1 MGYALANDV
10 TFCVVDDQIVFL
22 SLGADRYHALPRG
35 ARDVF
40 ARLIDTQEPTAEDSR
55 ILNGLVANNVLVAT
69 HAKTSI
75 SNKVTLYIPPVR
87 DAMEPVS
94 NWRSIFAVPTT
105 VLHLAWTAYHLRNG
119 RLLNLV
125 RLIELRKSE
134 PSRRPTASIESVLSC
149 FRSAALIMSPRD
161 QCLQWS
167 ISTALRLLGHGHSPT
182 LVFGVAMYPFRAHCW
197 VQNGDRVLN
206 DSVENVRQ
214 FEPILVI

>member
-22 SLGADRYHALPRG
+22 NLGADRYHALPRS

-40 ARLIDTQEPTAEDSR
+40 ARLIDTQETTAEDSR
-55 ILNGLVANNVLVAT
+55 ILDRLVANNVLVAT
-69 HAKTSI
+69 DAKTSI
-75 SNKVTLYIPPVR
+75 SSKVASHIAPTR
-87 DAMEPVS
+87 DAMEPRS
-94 NWRSIFAVPTT
+94 NWRSIVAIPTT
-105 VLHLAWTAYHLRNG
+105 VSHLIWTAYHLRNG

-125 RLIELRKSE
+125 RLIELRKRKL
-134 PSRRPTASIESVLSC
+134 SRQPTVCIDSVLSS
-149 FRSAALIMSPRD
+149 FRSAALVISPRD

-167 ISTALRLLGHGHSPT
+167 ISTALRLLGHGHSPV
-182 LVFGVAMYPFRAHCW
+182 LVFGVAMHPFRAHCW
-197 VQNGDRVLN
+197 VQDGDRVLN